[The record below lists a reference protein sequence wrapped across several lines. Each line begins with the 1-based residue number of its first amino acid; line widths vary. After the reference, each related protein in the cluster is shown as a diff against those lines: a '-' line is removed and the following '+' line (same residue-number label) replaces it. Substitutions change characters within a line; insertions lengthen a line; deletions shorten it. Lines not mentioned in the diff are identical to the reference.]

1 MEDKDDE
8 DKLSLCSTV
17 NDVAKDDEEFDKD
30 EVELAPDV
38 FEEVDDDEADDDE
51 LRITNM
57 DWDFSKRF
65 NVCRTKG
72 PLSSP
77 LAAVVVDDDDD
88 VVAVATVPK
97 RLLSVLKLREAC
109 EKEKLK

>member
-1 MEDKDDE
+1 MEDNEDE

-17 NDVAKDDEEFDKD
+17 RDVAKDDEEFDKD

-38 FEEVDDDEADDDE
+38 VVVAVAADDEDE
-51 LRITNM
+51 LRMTRI

-65 NVCRTKG
+65 NVCNTNG

-77 LAAVVVDDDDD
+77 VAVVT
-88 VVAVATVPK
+88 APK
-97 RLLSVLKLREAC
+97 RLLSVLKLRET
-109 EKEKLK
+109 